1 MQQIN
6 LWKNKSSFH
15 MIQTV
20 SFTFSLTVFGGWDSW
35 MKSIASWMVKKKID
49 VLISS
54 SKNEQFLSFSMTYA
68 VNGMSKFY
76 YYIQLSYVLI
86 ALVL

>member
-1 MQQIN
+1 
-6 LWKNKSSFH
+6 
-15 MIQTV
+15 
-20 SFTFSLTVFGGWDSW
+20 
-35 MKSIASWMVKKKID
+35 MVKKKID